1 MKLSIAMKR
10 LLWMV
15 ADLICGVV
23 VVGLYLFV
31 LTRGRI
37 LS

>member
-1 MKLSIAMKR
+1 MKRSLALKR

-15 ADLICGVV
+15 ADGLSAVV
-23 VVGLYLFV
+23 IIWLYLFV

-37 LS
+37 LL